1 MDGSSE
7 ETGAETDAAGTG
19 PGQFGLI
26 WAVKSSFVRYVL
38 GMSDGKAY
46 ITGGVTVDKD
56 NQLLFPFDEE
66 AAENSGGAGLDA
78 AGSTLCFGGQVVFQA
93 HFGML
98 DVRITRPQLHLRGAD
113 GELTVTDP
121 DSAEGGRLPLV
132 TFTAAGHRVEDGV
145 QYWTADDVRLTAE
158 GVPVFGDV
166 YPAGEPFEP
175 FRIAAPSR

>member
-7 ETGAETDAAGTG
+7 EPGAETDAAGSG

-26 WAVKSSFVRYVL
+26 WAVKPSFVSYVL
-38 GMSDGKAY
+38 RMSDGKAY

-66 AAENSGGAGLDA
+66 ATVDPSDADA
-78 AGSTLCFGGQVVFQA
+78 ASTFCFGGQVVFQA

-98 DVRITRPQLHLRGAD
+98 DVRITRPQLHLRGGD

-132 TFTAAGHRVEDGV
+132 TFTAAGPRVEDGV

-166 YPAGEPFEP
+166 YPAGEPFAP
-175 FRIAAPSR
+175 FRIAAPGR